1 MNLYPQKINARK
13 TSFIIKMAILISFV
27 VGIGL
32 VYINRF
38 TTPDI
43 KWAGYCNAGIVYVW
57 ITVLYA
63 LNKNVNI
70 ASHLFIQMVA
80 LSALCVYFDIRLG
93 FQAWSINLAIPS
105 IVIIINITMMILS
118 IASYKNYMRYAFFQ
132 LLIVIASIVPIFLV
146 YENLVNDKTLSIV
159 ASGISGFN
167 LLLSLIF
174 HFKDIKEEIIRKFH
188 M

>member
-1 MNLYPQKINARK
+1 MMLYPPKINAKK
-13 TSFIIKMAILISFV
+13 TGFIIKVAILISIA

-32 VYINRF
+32 VFINRF

-43 KWAGYCNAGIVYVW
+43 KWAGYCNAGIIYVW

-70 ASHLFIQMVA
+70 ASHLFIQMIA

-93 FQAWSINLAIPS
+93 FEAWSTNLAIPM
-105 IVIIINITMMILS
+105 IVILINITMVILQ
-118 IASYKNYMRYAFFQ
+118 IASYSNYMRYAFFQ
-132 LLIVIASIVPIFLV
+132 LLIVLVSLVPIFLV
-146 YENLVNDKTLSIV
+146 YENMVNDKTLSIV

-167 LLLSLIF
+167 LLMSLIF
-174 HFKDIKEEIIRKFH
+174 HFKDIRDEVVRKFH
-188 M
+188 I

>member
-1 MNLYPQKINARK
+1 MLYPPKINAKK
-13 TSFIIKMAILISFV
+13 TDFIIKVAILISLA
-27 VGIGL
+27 VGIAL

-43 KWAGYCNAGIVYVW
+43 KWAGYCNAGIIYVW
-57 ITVLYA
+57 VTVLYA

-93 FQAWSINLAIPS
+93 FQAWSINLAIPM
-105 IVIIINITMMILS
+105 IVILINITMVILQ
-118 IASYKNYMRYAFFQ
+118 IASYSNYMRYAFFQ
-132 LLIVIASIVPIFLV
+132 LLIVLVSLVPIFLV
-146 YENLVNDKTLSIV
+146 YENMVNDKTLSIV

-167 LLLSLIF
+167 LLMSLIF
-174 HFKDIKEEIIRKFH
+174 HFKDIRDEVVRKFH
-188 M
+188 I

>member
-1 MNLYPQKINARK
+1 MMLYPQKINARK
-13 TSFIIKMAILISFV
+13 TNFIIKMAILISFA
-27 VGIGL
+27 VGVGL
-32 VYINRF
+32 VLINQF

-80 LSALCVYFDIRLG
+80 LV
-93 FQAWSINLAIPS
+93 LAS
-105 IVIIINITMMILS
+105 L
-118 IASYKNYMRYAFFQ
+118 
-132 LLIVIASIVPIFLV
+132 VPIFLV
-146 YENLVNDKTLSIV
+146 YEHLVNDKTLSIV

-167 LLLSLIF
+167 LLMSLIF
-174 HFKDIKEEIIRKFH
+174 HFKDIKEEVVRKFH
-188 M
+188 I